1 MRVKQTTISY
11 LAGLV
16 DGEGYVGIKKDLTSV
31 RNKHSK
37 SPLYHERIQIR
48 MSDEDAIKLFKETFG
63 GNYYFEKKKANN
75 LLTKKRMY
83 CYQISDLSAANALK
97 LLLPYLKIKK
107 RQAQICLKLHRN
119 KRTKLAKKRG
129 NIGGRIKG
137 KGRSMSQKILNY
149 RDNLWKQI
157 KQLNRGASNG

>member
-48 MSDEDAIKLFKETFG
+48 MSDENAIKLFKETFG
-63 GNYYFEKKKANN
+63 GNYYFEKEKANN
-75 LLTKKRMY
+75 PLTKKRMY
-83 CYQISDLSAANALK
+83 CYQISDLSAAKTLK
-97 LLLPYLKIKK
+97 LLLPYLRIKK
-107 RQAQICLKLHRN
+107 KQAQICLKLYKN
-119 KRTKLAKKRG
+119 KRTKLARKRG
-129 NIGGRIKG
+129 NLGGRKKD
-137 KGRSMSQKILNY
+137 KGRPMSQKVLNY
-149 RDNLWKQI
+149 RDKLWKQI
-157 KQLNRGASNG
+157 KQLNQGANNG